1 MKTFT
6 KYTNTMHE
14 GIIEILAHLTRAC
27 SYKHLI
33 EYVDNVYPGL
43 SMFLTPETVG
53 YVATKYGLGHIDK
66 TPRGTTYW
74 FPSRNIS
81 NQGAETSRTIAVRT
95 AIHTALL
102 KEHNTKN
109 PKPLTAREITRRLT
123 SNLNLRPTERD
134 RILADLVDLEI
145 LTATET
151 LDRRGKP
158 QVRYTLTQPLATTN
172 PTTPTTHQPTNH
184 VPW

>member
-1 MKTFT
+1 MRTNT
-6 KYTNTMHE
+6 KYTNTVHE

-33 EYVDNVYPGL
+33 EYVDNVYPGF
-43 SMFLTPETVG
+43 SMFLTPETTG

-66 TPRGTTYW
+66 TPRGTLYW

-81 NQGAETSRTIAVRT
+81 SQGAETSRTIAVRT

-102 KEHNTKN
+102 KEHGTPN

-123 SNLNLRPTERD
+123 SRLNLRPTERD
-134 RILADLVDLEI
+134 RTIADLVNLKI
-145 LTATET
+145 LTATKT
-151 LDRRGKP
+151 LDRRGRP
-158 QVRYTLTQPLATTN
+158 QTHYTLTQP
-172 PTTPTTHQPTNH
+172 PTPTTHQPTNQ